1 MKFLLVALAACGL
14 ATAATTKPNVL
25 FIAIDDQNDWIGA
38 FGGHPMAK
46 TPNID
51 RLAGRGTA
59 LLNAQCNAPLCNPS
73 RTSLML
79 GLRPSATGIYGLSPW
94 FRNVPAFK
102 DRVTLPQH
110 FKANGYQTYTSGKIY
125 HHSPGGPAKRAEEF
139 DFWGPDVSVG
149 ARPPKKLVGDTPMG
163 NNPLVDWGVFPHKD
177 EDKGDY
183 KTASWTVEQ
192 IKNAPKDKPFFIA
205 AGFFLP
211 HVPCYATQK
220 WFDLYPDDD
229 SVLPKV
235 LESDRDDTPR
245 FSWYLHWQLPEPRLS
260 WLKEHHQ
267 WRNLVRSYLAST
279 SFVDSQVGR
288 VLTALDEAGLTD
300 DTVIVL
306 WGDQG
311 WHLGEKG
318 ITGKNTLWEE
328 DARVPLIFAGPGV
341 NKGARTMQPAE
352 LLDIYPTLIELCGL
366 PKRDDLE
373 GLSLVPQI
381 KDPDAKRE
389 RPAITTHNQG
399 NHSVRSERWRYI
411 HYADGSEEL
420 YDHQND
426 PNEWTNLAGNP
437 EFAPIVAEHEKWLPQ
452 IDVPLAPG
460 SAARILCYDPQT
472 DEAVWEGKTVHR
484 SDPIPE

>member
-211 HVPCYATQK
+211 HVPC
-220 WFDLYPDDD
+220 
-229 SVLPKV
+229 
-235 LESDRDDTPR
+235 
-245 FSWYLHWQLPEPRLS
+245 
-260 WLKEHHQ
+260 
-267 WRNLVRSYLAST
+267 
-279 SFVDSQVGR
+279 
-288 VLTALDEAGLTD
+288 
-300 DTVIVL
+300 
-306 WGDQG
+306 
-311 WHLGEKG
+311 
-318 ITGKNTLWEE
+318 
-328 DARVPLIFAGPGV
+328 
-341 NKGARTMQPAE
+341 
-352 LLDIYPTLIELCGL
+352 
-366 PKRDDLE
+366 
-373 GLSLVPQI
+373 
-381 KDPDAKRE
+381 
-389 RPAITTHNQG
+389 
-399 NHSVRSERWRYI
+399 
-411 HYADGSEEL
+411 
-420 YDHQND
+420 
-426 PNEWTNLAGNP
+426 
-437 EFAPIVAEHEKWLPQ
+437 
-452 IDVPLAPG
+452 
-460 SAARILCYDPQT
+460 
-472 DEAVWEGKTVHR
+472 
-484 SDPIPE
+484 